1 MRYHIENEA
10 KDAGI
15 VSDALKEKRQKEAY
29 PVILQFE
36 KWMNAMARK
45 ASQNSRIGKAIKYTF
60 PLLPRLGRYV
70 NDGRFCIDNNLVEN
84 AIRPLALGR
93 KNYLFCGNH
102 DAAVRA
108 AIVYSFI
115 DTCKALDVDP
125 RLWLEDVLLRI
136 PGNEDNRAALRNLLP
151 DRWKSNLHQLGP
163 SGSNFVQLC
172 PSWENLK
179 SIVQV
184 VFKRMSGGLPMARH

>member
-1 MRYHIENEA
+1 MHARR
-10 KDAGI
+10 KWSDAADED
-15 VSDALKEKRQKEAY
+15 SRSASEALKEKRQKEAY

-36 KWMNAMARK
+36 KWMNEMARK

-70 NDGRFCIDNNLVEN
+70 NDCRFCIDNNIVEN
-84 AIRPLALGR
+84 AIRPLTLGR

-108 AIVYSFI
+108 AIVYSLV

-125 RLWLEDVLLRI
+125 RLWLEDVLLHI

-151 DRWKSNLHQLGP
+151 DRWKSN
-163 SGSNFVQLC
+163 
-172 PSWENLK
+172 
-179 SIVQV
+179 
-184 VFKRMSGGLPMARH
+184 